1 MDAGSFWKLSQKNEC
16 YICDK
21 HQFVHIYFEKG
32 ILAKNKD
39 LLEIKDKDFLK
50 ALKKDIQTTE
60 DKNCKDPIIR
70 GSIVNGPQNYP
81 PFSRLSF
88 DRNLRMVRADVF
100 AALCISDSALF
111 LKNAGQS

>member
-1 MDAGSFWKLSQKNEC
+1 MLTRKINHPELVFNQDIHKDKIDNVRYYEMDAGSFWKLSQKNEC

-50 ALKKDIQTTE
+50 ALKKDI
-60 DKNCKDPIIR
+60 
-70 GSIVNGPQNYP
+70 
-81 PFSRLSF
+81 
-88 DRNLRMVRADVF
+88 
-100 AALCISDSALF
+100 
-111 LKNAGQS
+111 